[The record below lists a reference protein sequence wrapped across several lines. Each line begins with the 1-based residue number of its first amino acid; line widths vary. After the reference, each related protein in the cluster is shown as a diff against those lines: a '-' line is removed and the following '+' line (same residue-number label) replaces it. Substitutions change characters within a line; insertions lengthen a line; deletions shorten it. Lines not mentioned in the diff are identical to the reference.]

1 MKATVSTIAV
11 RVRFMGDLP
20 SLIGQRDIVVTLPEG
35 STVADLMSDL
45 SATYGDAFTARV
57 FSSPTKLHHYVLLF
71 VDGQNIKQLDDL
83 ATKLNNSTAEI
94 IMLPMF
100 GGG

>member
-1 MKATVSTIAV
+1 MEATASTIAV
-11 RVRFMGDLP
+11 RVRFIGDLP
-20 SLIGQRDIVVTLPEG
+20 AVTGQREIVVTLPEG

-45 SATYGDAFTARV
+45 SMTYGEAFTTRV
-57 FSSPTKLHHYVLLF
+57 FSSPTKLHHSVLLF
-71 VDGQNIKQLDDL
+71 VDGQKLKQHGGLT
-83 ATKLNNSTAEI
+83 TKLGNSKTEI